1 MDTTK
6 PKTLNPK
13 PYPTPYR
20 QMQVGGPRYEM
31 TGFHAKRSEFEHE
44 YDNDAELLISEL
56 DFRPTDTV
64 VSLGLRGCGL
74 GFKPV
79 NPKV

>member
-1 MDTTK
+1 MAMRGHNLI
-6 PKTLNPK
+6 LNPK
-13 PYPTPYR
+13 PYTNPCR

-56 DFRPTDTV
+56 EFRPTDTV
-64 VSLGLRGCGL
+64 VSVCKTQNL
-74 GFKPV
+74 KP
-79 NPKV
+79 